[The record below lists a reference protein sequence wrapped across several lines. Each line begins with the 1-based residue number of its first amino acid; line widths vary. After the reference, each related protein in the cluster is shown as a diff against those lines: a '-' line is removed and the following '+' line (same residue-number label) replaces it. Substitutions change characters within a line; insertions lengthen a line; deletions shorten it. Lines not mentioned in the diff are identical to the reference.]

1 MRVAFL
7 GLGRMGVPMA
17 AHVVRAGH
25 DTTVWNRTPGKAA
38 ELLALGAR
46 EAGSVADAVRD
57 AEVVVTM
64 LFGPEAVREV
74 LAEVAA
80 HAPRGALVI
89 ESSTIGPDAARELG
103 AQLAE
108 HGLRL
113 VDAPVAGT
121 VAPATSGSLGVMA
134 GGAAEDY
141 AAAEPLLRLW
151 GDPER
156 VRHVGPLGA
165 GSAMKLVINLTLGT
179 AMVGLGEALR
189 LSEDLGL
196 DRAATLDVL
205 QAGPLGFT
213 TTQKRAMLD
222 ARDFGATSF
231 SLDLMVK
238 DLGLVLG
245 AAKDPLPATEVAL
258 DAGKA
263 AAAAGHGDED
273 FAALAGWVEADRR
286 FTPYFSVVVDC
297 ADPGRL
303 AAFYSELLGLPVVW
317 REGAFVVI
325 RPVKRGTAALI
336 FQQVS
341 DPDRGKSSAHIDLH
355 IADLEAATA
364 KAIELGGTRGDDV
377 TDVGMSWRT
386 MRDPEGHTFCL
397 VPH

>member
-7 GLGRMGVPMA
+7 GLGRMGAPMA

-25 DTTVWNRTPGKAA
+25 ATTVWNRTPGKAA
-38 ELLALGAR
+38 DLVSLGAR
-46 EAGSVADAVRD
+46 EADSIAEAVRD
-57 AEVVVTM
+57 AEVVVSM
-64 LFGPEAVREV
+64 LFGPDAVREV

-80 HAPRGALVI
+80 HAASGTLVI
-89 ESSTIGPDAARELG
+89 ESSTIGPDVARELG
-103 AQLAE
+103 ALLSE
-108 HGLRL
+108 RGLRL
-113 VDAPVAGT
+113 VDAPVVGT
-121 VAPATSGSLGVMA
+121 VAPATQGTLGVIA
-134 GGAAEDY
+134 GGSAEDY
-141 AAAEPLLRLW
+141 AQAEPLLQLW

-156 VRHVGPLGA
+156 VRHLGPLGS
-165 GSAMKLVINLTLGT
+165 GSAMKLVINLTLGA
-179 AMVGLGEALR
+179 AMVGIGEALR
-189 LSEDLGL
+189 LSDDLGL

-205 QAGPLGFT
+205 QTGPLGFT
-213 TTQKRAMLD
+213 TTQKRGMLD
-222 ARDFGATSF
+222 ARDFSATSF

-238 DLGLVLG
+238 DLGLVIS
-245 AAKDPLPATEVAL
+245 AAKNPLPATEVAL

-263 AAAAGHGDED
+263 AVSAGHGDDD
-273 FAALAGWVEADRR
+273 FAALAGWVETDRR

-297 ADPGRL
+297 VDPGRL

-341 DPDRGKSSAHIDLH
+341 DPERGKSSAHIDLH
-355 IADLEAATA
+355 VADLEAATA
-364 KAIELGGTRGDDV
+364 KAIELGGNRGEDV

>member
-17 AHVVRAGH
+17 AHIVRAGH
-25 DTTVWNRTPGKAA
+25 QTTVWNRTAGRAA
-38 ELLALGAR
+38 ELVALGAHETGSIA
-46 EAGSVADAVRD
+46 EAVAD

-74 LAEVAA
+74 LGEVAV
-80 HAPRGALVI
+80 HAPSGSLVI
-89 ESSTIGPDAARELG
+89 ECSTIGPDVATELG
-103 AQLAE
+103 SLLGE
-108 HGLRL
+108 RGLRL

-121 VAPATSGSLGVMA
+121 VAPATEGTLGVLA
-134 GGAAEDY
+134 GGSAEDFES
-141 AAAEPLLRLW
+141 ARPLLELW
-151 GDPER
+151 GDPAR
-156 VRHVGPLGA
+156 VRHLGPLGA
-165 GSAMKLVINLTLGT
+165 GSAMKLVINLTLGV
-179 AMVGLGEALR
+179 AMTGIGEALR
-189 LSEDLGL
+189 LAEDLGV
-196 DRAATLDVL
+196 DRSSALDVL
-205 QAGPLGFT
+205 QMGPLGVT

-222 ARDFGATSF
+222 ASDFSATAF

-238 DLGLVLG
+238 DLGLCL
-245 AAKDPLPATEVAL
+245 AAAENALPAAEAAR
-258 DAGKA
+258 DAGRA
-263 AAAAGHGDED
+263 AAEAGHGDED
-273 FAALAGWVEADRR
+273 FAALAGWVERDRSPA
-286 FTPYFSVVVDC
+286 TYFSVVIDC

-317 REGAFVVI
+317 RAGAFVVI

-336 FQQVS
+336 FQHVS

-364 KAIELGGTRGDDV
+364 KAVELGGQRGEDV

-397 VPH
+397 VPG